1 MPPLALA
8 VWEGRG
14 AGQPAMGRRGTGG
27 VGGREPAVGDRMG
40 WADPERTARGE
51 RERGLED
58 RERDQERNVRDSEI
72 GIQK

>member
-1 MPPLALA
+1 M
-8 VWEGRG
+8 WEEGSRRWEIG
-14 AGQPAMGRRGTGG
+14 WDGMGGS
-27 VGGREPAVGDRMG
+27 REDRA
-40 WADPERTARGE
+40 WGE